1 MPTRS
6 ILVQQSGVSG
16 LVIFDSKIIKAKTSP
31 GKIARQDAQNQFCMK
46 TQTLLRLILLEL
58 YRCHTNNM
66 ISINSFVSIRRM
78 L

>member
-16 LVIFDSKIIKAKTSP
+16 LVTFDNKIVKAKTSP